1 MVLLA
6 HATFS
11 CPKRRNFFAESKHN
25 KHGLQTRE
33 AEGSKSQQ
41 RKDLKNANRE
51 NMLDQI
57 GGNDS
62 CRGDNNFNRQVAD
75 RAAAGDSIV
84 LTNTNQLSIT
94 VTNGVAY
101 GNYSLYNQHVLGGS
115 PLDAGHTNAVPGV
128 TNFLVGTGPY
138 FQGFYHVTGST
149 NWNNNGIPN
158 WDYADPNNPGLGV
171 LTVTIVSPSQ
181 GQIIQ

>member
-1 MVLLA
+1 MQTVKTCWTKLAGTILAVLIITLIA
-6 HATFS
+6 
-11 CPKRRNFFAESKHN
+11 
-25 KHGLQTRE
+25 
-33 AEGSKSQQ
+33 KSQNVPPPVIS
-41 RKDLKNANRE
+41 L
-51 NMLDQI
+51 
-57 GGNDS
+57 
-62 CRGDNNFNRQVAD
+62 
-75 RAAAGDSIV
+75 V

-101 GNYSLYNQHVLGGS
+101 GNYSLYNEHVLGG
-115 PLDAGHTNAVPGV
+115 PKTLVTNAVPGV
-128 TNFLVGTGPY
+128 TNFIVGMGPY
-138 FQGFYHVTGST
+138 FQGFYQVTGST